1 MNKEH
6 GFTIIELVAIIAIIG
21 ILVVMSVPRLGAFG
35 KSEARATSRQII
47 ADMRYARRLAIATAK
62 NHIVRFYP
70 SGGPYSE
77 YRFFRIDGETEEQVG
92 EVRQISEQ
100 IICTGTEEI
109 TFNPLG
115 YTSGSALI
123 SLRVGEEEYE
133 VNVVAAT
140 GRVY

>member
-1 MNKEH
+1 MDKED
-6 GFTIIELVAIIAIIG
+6 GFTVIELVAIVAIIG
-21 ILVVMSVPRLGAFG
+21 ILVVISVPRLGDFG
-35 KSEARATSRQII
+35 KSVARTTSRQII

-70 SGGPYSE
+70 PGGPYDE
-77 YRFFRIDGETEEQVG
+77 YRLLQVDGETEEQVG
-92 EVRQISEQ
+92 EGRQISEQ
-100 IICTGTEEI
+100 IVCTGTEET

-123 SLRVGEEEYE
+123 SLSAGEEEYE
-133 VNVVAAT
+133 INVVAAT